1 MQPQSLLKVSAGI
14 SAARSPQAHS
24 QGGNTMSRL
33 EPLEHKLNNTDIL
46 TAMPANRDLEE
57 KESEVKSSLLDGPNK
72 PEVASSSDM
81 FNFRA
86 RQETS
91 TQLQTCTFLPDFK
104 AEFPALTTHC
114 FRNYYVIS
122 LLPFPF

>member
-14 SAARSPQAHS
+14 SAAQSPQAHR

-33 EPLEHKLNNTDIL
+33 EPLEHKLNRTDIL

-57 KESEVKSSLLDGPNK
+57 KEPEVKSSLLDGSNK
-72 PEVASSSDM
+72 PSSDM
-81 FNFRA
+81 FSFRA
-86 RQETS
+86 GQETS

-104 AEFPALTTHC
+104 AEFPAPTTHC
-114 FRNYYVIS
+114 FRNYHVIS